1 MIEMNMQPIVSTHT
15 HDFNLEVD
23 VSITAVWG
31 LKYKIW
37 PSTYELGFNKER
49 KPKRRLQ
56 FLLEIAN
63 SCSFK
68 RLKATFQLDVKILK
82 TNF

>member
-1 MIEMNMQPIVSTHT
+1 MN
-15 HDFNLEVD
+15 

-37 PSTYELGFNKER
+37 PSTYELDFDKER

-56 FLLEIAN
+56 FVLEITN

-68 RLKATFQLDVKILK
+68 GLKATFQLDVKILK
-82 TNF
+82 TNLKKKHLIK

>member
-1 MIEMNMQPIVSTHT
+1 MSTHT
-15 HDFNLEVD
+15 HDFNLEVN

-37 PSTYELGFNKER
+37 PSTYELGFDKER

-68 RLKATFQLDVKILK
+68 RLKANISARCENFKNKFLK
-82 TNF
+82 NT